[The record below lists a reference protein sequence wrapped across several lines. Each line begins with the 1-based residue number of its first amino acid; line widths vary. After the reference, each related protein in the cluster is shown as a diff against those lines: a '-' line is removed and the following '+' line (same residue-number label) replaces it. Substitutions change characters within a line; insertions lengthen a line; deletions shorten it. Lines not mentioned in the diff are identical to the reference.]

1 MTSPVDALL
10 WAFLLGGWTFMWLV
24 WSFESD
30 VRAWLVALFP
40 ARWRAGTSRAAL
52 ASMSPMSLERWLVAS
67 DVPPAMCQLLSC
79 RKCFSAHVAASGA
92 LVLLLAGVLQI
103 SAALLVWAA
112 GAGIGNL
119 IYEHYQRTN
128 KN

>member
-1 MTSPVDALL
+1 MISPVDALL

-24 WSFESD
+24 WSFEGD

-40 ARWRAGTSRAAL
+40 ARWRAGSSRSSLAL
-52 ASMSPMSLERWLVAS
+52 LSPSSLERWLVAS
-67 DVPPAMCQLLSC
+67 DVPPAVCQLLSC
-79 RKCFSAHVAASGA
+79 RKCFSAHVAASGTLILILTGA
-92 LVLLLAGVLQI
+92 LQI
-103 SAALLVWAA
+103 SVAPLVWAA

-119 IYEHYQRTN
+119 IYEHYKRAN